1 MFDFPRFE
9 LYQAKESQKWI
20 LRAFRKLVEQAK
32 ADPEFF
38 HNLVFAPDKALSSA
52 KYLDKRAKQAL
63 QTINPESVVALA
75 VGELQG
81 CDNQYTC
88 TCTNAFTCT
97 YTCKRTI
104 DYTPWV

>member
-1 MFDFPRFE
+1 MDP
-9 LYQAKESQKWI
+9 S
-20 LRAFRKLVEQAK
+20 AFRKLVEQAK

>member
-1 MFDFPRFE
+1 MDP
-9 LYQAKESQKWI
+9 S
-20 LRAFRKLVEQAK
+20 AFRKLVEQAK

-81 CDNQYTC
+81 CGGDYTC
-88 TCTNAFTCT
+88 SCPVLAELAETHVEGSLQR
-97 YTCKRTI
+97 YMQ
-104 DYTPWV
+104 WG